1 MDGIKG
7 FLTLCDGEFWSILQR
22 SHTRYKKLKKNNKKA
37 PMHPLTS
44 HLQTQ
49 PKKPTPFSP
58 VNNA

>member
-7 FLTLCDGEFWSILQR
+7 FLTLCDGEFWSIIQR
-22 SHTRYKKLKKNNKKA
+22 SHTRYKKKKNA

>member
-7 FLTLCDGEFWSILQR
+7 FLTLCDGEFWSIIQR
-22 SHTRYKKLKKNNKKA
+22 SHTRYKKKKYA